1 MIRSLLVATIATVA
15 LAACYDGRPPPSG
28 AYNPPGFVD
37 RDGNGRDDRIER
49 RERQGGYYGGQGGYQ
64 GGYGGGYQ
72 GGGYQG
78 GGYQGGGYQGGY
90 GGPGG
95 YYGNQPPQGYYDRNG
110 VWRSY

>member
-1 MIRSLLVATIATVA
+1 MIRSLLVATVAGVA
-15 LAACYDGRPPPSG
+15 LAACYDDRPPPPSG

-64 GGYGGGYQ
+64 P
-72 GGGYQG
+72 
-78 GGYQGGGYQGGY
+78 GYQGGY

-95 YYGNQPPQGYYDRNG
+95 YYGNQQPQPQGYYDRNG